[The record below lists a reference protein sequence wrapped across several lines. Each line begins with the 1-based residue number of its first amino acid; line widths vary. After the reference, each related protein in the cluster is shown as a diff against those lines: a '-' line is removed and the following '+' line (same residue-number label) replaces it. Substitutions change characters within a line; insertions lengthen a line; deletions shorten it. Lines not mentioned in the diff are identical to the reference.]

1 MFDNLFNRKKAED
14 NRIPILEEQIKT
26 LKSRINELELENG
39 SLSMRLSKKDM
50 LTKKALSDKQEA
62 DAALNK
68 AYERLKNL
76 EYELKN
82 TKKQNADEL
91 TFKNSVT
98 LTNDKSMDLLF
109 QIGSI
114 RSKNENLLTI
124 YLAPGDSL
132 ADLYE
137 FERTVNLNKDTTS
150 LVQKIKSPTGTA
162 IFYDMNKSGMSPLIA
177 AAAAPPFPIDESK
190 WMLNSAFDIEQLQ
203 EILNFEVVI
212 AIVFAHA
219 GETFIGVA
227 NKEKIID
234 YRIVRS
240 SVKGKHKKGGW
251 SQKRFERLIA
261 EDVRNHVEK
270 AREVFEEIMKEYKDK
285 FDIKVIVGAGEQNLV
300 KEITEGC
307 ECEILFKGLNVKIEK
322 HNVDKI
328 RVGVWSSR
336 WYELV

>member
-150 LVQKIKSPTGTA
+150 LVQKIKSPTGTQ
-162 IFYDMNKSGMSPLIA
+162 F
-177 AAAAPPFPIDESK
+177 F
-190 WMLNSAFDIEQLQ
+190 
-203 EILNFEVVI
+203 
-212 AIVFAHA
+212 IV
-219 GETFIGVA
+219 
-227 NKEKIID
+227 
-234 YRIVRS
+234 
-240 SVKGKHKKGGW
+240 
-251 SQKRFERLIA
+251 L
-261 EDVRNHVEK
+261 
-270 AREVFEEIMKEYKDK
+270 
-285 FDIKVIVGAGEQNLV
+285 
-300 KEITEGC
+300 
-307 ECEILFKGLNVKIEK
+307 
-322 HNVDKI
+322 
-328 RVGVWSSR
+328 
-336 WYELV
+336 